1 MMVSWRYWVGVAT
14 LLVGCTCFAQDRPR
28 AEAHEGD
35 WLSYGRTADEQ
46 RFSPLT
52 QINHRTIAEL
62 GLAWSLDLER
72 GARSLEAT
80 PLAVDGTLYFTTSLS
95 ILYAVDGESGKQL
108 WRYDPQSWKFNARAC
123 GQFRATTGASLILMG
138 GSFLARQTDG

>member
-1 MMVSWRYWVGVAT
+1 MVSWRYWVGVAT

-52 QINHRTIAEL
+52 QINHRTIGEL
-62 GLAWSLDLER
+62 RLAWSLDLER
-72 GARSLEAT
+72 GARSLRGHTSRGRWNALLHH
-80 PLAVDGTLYFTTSLS
+80 LAQHSLR
-95 ILYAVDGESGKQL
+95 SGRSK
-108 WRYDPQSWKFNARAC
+108 
-123 GQFRATTGASLILMG
+123 
-138 GSFLARQTDG
+138 RQTVVAL